1 MKEWRRIREN
11 KCNKQLDGAKNL
23 ASFCGIHFQKPL
35 TLDDFQIIQEKLNDY
50 QLKVIDC
57 STRQTIFEGPFKQ
70 KQIGIEFDE
79 NNKHYNAI
87 IKIQS
92 YFNKSYTC
100 EHCGLMFKNKSW
112 HRCELMC
119 KKCLTLKCD
128 PAQQFINCELCNRE
142 FYGSLCYQAH
152 LKSTCNSKKK
162 CAQCLVEYRINKKVA
177 HSVQREIDGKIHHIP
192 NLIISLTVCDKCW
205 DNDRK
210 DKSTSS
216 CSYCGKSYR
225 RYWGYDCVK
234 RFCDDIY
241 GEIAPKAEEAKA
253 NVYVF
258 AHNAKGYDSH
268 FILRDLFSREFT
280 TKPEIIMVGNKI
292 LKLDIGNIRFM
303 DSLCI
308 FQQPLDKLPKAYG
321 LSEIKGFF
329 PHEFN
334 QEANFNY
341 EGPMP
346 DLKYFELEYMTPSK
360 AAEIKCWYD
369 EQVAND

>member
-1 MKEWRRIREN
+1 
-11 KCNKQLDGAKNL
+11 
-23 ASFCGIHFQKPL
+23 
-35 TLDDFQIIQEKLNDY
+35 
-50 QLKVIDC
+50 
-57 STRQTIFEGPFKQ
+57 
-70 KQIGIEFDE
+70 
-79 NNKHYNAI
+79 
-87 IKIQS
+87 
-92 YFNKSYTC
+92 
-100 EHCGLMFKNKSW
+100 
-112 HRCELMC
+112 
-119 KKCLTLKCD
+119 
-128 PAQQFINCELCNRE
+128 
-142 FYGSLCYQAH
+142 
-152 LKSTCNSKKK
+152 
-162 CAQCLVEYRINKKVA
+162 
-177 HSVQREIDGKIHHIP
+177 
-192 NLIISLTVCDKCW
+192 
-205 DNDRK
+205 
-210 DKSTSS
+210 
-216 CSYCGKSYR
+216 YR

-369 EQVAND
+369 EQVANDYVFNFEKELTIYCLMDVTGIDPITRCFTLASIGLEVFQAKILQDETIGITPIEGYREAKNFSKTGAAWLYYMEEKINTGKSIEARIKILREQKKGPFFVDGFCEKTNTVYEYNGCAFHGCEKCYPNENEIAINWRTHKENKLYTQRKMDYLRQRGFNIVIGTDCELKKLL

>member
-162 CAQCLVEYRINKKVA
+162 CAQCLIEYRVNKKVA
-177 HSVQREIDGKIHHIP
+177 H
-192 NLIISLTVCDKCW
+192 VCDQYICQRCNKQYTTMPHHCFLPVKNTEKLENE
-205 DNDRK
+205 DNLPKIIIAFDVE
-210 DKSTSS
+210 
-216 CSYCGKSYR
+216 
-225 RYWGYDCVK
+225 RYWGYDCIK
-234 RFCDDIY
+234 KFCDDIY

-258 AHNAKGYDSH
+258 AHNAKGFDSH